1 MYSSL
6 RFPTSHILCNYVKLD
21 ISTMSMYSSFFKFFN
36 FYFIYKDLVLF
47 LHKVDVLDD
56 PFKKIHLVT
65 TSFNE
70 VHVFCVLEEALTAH
84 IEAIFPN
91 PTLPVQVDPAR
102 MRTLDKFSQMS
113 PVELLVTLGCK

>member
-56 PFKKIHLVT
+56 SVYSESPGLQIATVSLCLHKVGGWYSLESPSFKGPMPTMI
-65 TSFNE
+65 TS
-70 VHVFCVLEEALTAH
+70 HPKPYPCDL
-84 IEAIFPN
+84 I
-91 PTLPVQVDPAR
+91 
-102 MRTLDKFSQMS
+102 
-113 PVELLVTLGCK
+113 